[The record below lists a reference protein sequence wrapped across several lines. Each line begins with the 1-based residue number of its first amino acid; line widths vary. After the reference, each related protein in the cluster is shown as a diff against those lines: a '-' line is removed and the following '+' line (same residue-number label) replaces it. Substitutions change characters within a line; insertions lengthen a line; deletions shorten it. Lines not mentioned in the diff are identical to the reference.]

1 MQRRDFLKSSGPLP
15 LIAISGASVGLM
27 GLSGDLHAQSF
38 PSKTVRFVVPYPAG
52 GATDATARL
61 IGEKLSKVLGQN
73 VIIDNKVGAS
83 GAIGCSEVARAP
95 ADGHTLL
102 YSLNDPL
109 INNTVLVK
117 NLPYDPQKDFRFV
130 AQILRSPALFSVNAS
145 LGIKSYEEFLK
156 WAQANKKGL
165 TYGSWGIGSLG
176 HLAGETLAQN
186 LKLEAVHVPQRGEA
200 PVIQDLLANTVVGG
214 FTSAGTAKPHV
225 LAGKIVPLGMMGRT
239 RSSALPNVPTFREL
253 GVTDPFFDRSV
264 WMSFLAPAK
273 TPDTVIQRLSAEI
286 IAIANG
292 PEVLGAIKERGLEP
306 MINGP
311 QQALADYNEE
321 FPVITKRLR
330 DLGIEPS

>member
-1 MQRRDFLKSSGPLP
+1 
-15 LIAISGASVGLM
+15 
-27 GLSGDLHAQSF
+27 
-38 PSKTVRFVVPYPAG
+38 
-52 GATDATARL
+52 
-61 IGEKLSKVLGQN
+61 
-73 VIIDNKVGAS
+73 
-83 GAIGCSEVARAP
+83 
-95 ADGHTLL
+95 
-102 YSLNDPL
+102 
-109 INNTVLVK
+109 
-117 NLPYDPQKDFRFV
+117 
-130 AQILRSPALFSVNAS
+130 
-145 LGIKSYEEFLK
+145 
-156 WAQANKKGL
+156 
-165 TYGSWGIGSLG
+165 
-176 HLAGETLAQN
+176 
-186 LKLEAVHVPQRGEA
+186 VHVPQRGEA

-225 LAGKIVPLGMMGRT
+225 MAGKIVPLAMMGRT

-253 GVTDPFFDRSV
+253 GVTDSFFDRSV

-273 TPDTVIQRLSAEI
+273 TPDAVIQRLSAEI

>member
-1 MQRRDFLKSSGPLP
+1 MKRRDFLKSSGPLP
-15 LIAISGASVGLM
+15 LIAISSVSAGLL
-27 GLSGDLHAQSF
+27 GLSGDVHAQSF

-61 IGEKLSKVLGQN
+61 IGDKLSKVLGQN

-83 GAIGCSEVARAP
+83 GAIGCTEVARAP

-145 LGIKSYEEFLK
+145 MGIKNYEEFLK

-225 LAGKIVPLGMMGRT
+225 LAGKIVPLAMMGRT

-273 TPDTVIQRLSAEI
+273 TPDAVIQRLSAEI

-321 FPVITKRLR
+321 FPVITQRLR